1 LFTSKEVNAVTK
13 LVLNSGKL
21 YLMSTELTLLVLIM
35 VTLIFNLRE
44 LMYTIMKL
52 LVVDMYQE
60 PFLWILSQEPWT
72 LSELDLSV
80 NFLDQTT
87 LFSDKLVQETT
98 GPRVIILKVLN
109 LLIQFLML
117 SEKNLKVVIA
127 SKVSK

>member
-1 LFTSKEVNAVTK
+1 MFTSKEVNAVTK